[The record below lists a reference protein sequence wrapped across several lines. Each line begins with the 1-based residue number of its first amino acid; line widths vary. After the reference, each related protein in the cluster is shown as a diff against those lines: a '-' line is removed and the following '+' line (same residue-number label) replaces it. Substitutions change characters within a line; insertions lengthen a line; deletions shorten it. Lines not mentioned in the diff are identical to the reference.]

1 MEADM
6 EWLIAR
12 YQPVGLFS
20 LKHGEATSTGGK
32 SLLIPTPFAIRMALL
47 DVALRVEGKSA
58 GEQAFT
64 VIHSLRLALR
74 PPRYAAV
81 SALFAKII
89 KPERRKDAD
98 RAMTP
103 TIAFREY
110 IHLEGELDLAFGGE
124 QATLE
129 RISPW
134 LAHITYFGKRG
145 SFVQLLPPLQTVS
158 TPEDTPPEEFVF
170 LQGTDLRYGKVP
182 ASFSLGLIQRLD
194 EWGPGMTF
202 AKANVYDSSSE
213 GKIKVGKDRIRMDVI
228 LPYQMRQS
236 GRGFTLYE
244 RFE

>member
-1 MEADM
+1 M

-47 DVALRVEGKSA
+47 DVALRVDGLSV
-58 GEQAFT
+58 GEQAFET
-64 VIHSLRLALR
+64 IKSLHLALC

-81 SALFAKII
+81 SALFAKIL
-89 KPERRKDAD
+89 KPERNREAD

-110 IHLEGELDLAFGGE
+110 VHLWDELALAFGGE
-124 QATLE
+124 RVNLE
-129 RISPW
+129 QVAPW
-134 LAHITYFGKRG
+134 LAHVTYLGKRG
-145 SFVQLLPPLQTVS
+145 SFIQLLAQLEHVLTDGDDPPKDFIS
-158 TPEDTPPEEFVF
+158 
-170 LQGTDLRYGKVP
+170 LQGTDWRSDGIP
-182 ASFSLGLIQRLD
+182 TSFSLGLIQRLD

-213 GKIKVGKDRIRMDVI
+213 GKIKIGRDRIRMDAI
-228 LPYQMRQS
+228 IPYQMRES

-244 RFE
+244 RVG